1 MKHLFP
7 ILLCIF
13 STSTGFSQEPSRSA
27 DDVKAR
33 RAALLKRF
41 PESDTDGDGMLSARE
56 LAAHVK
62 KQQAS
67 PEMQA
72 RLKRMLQ
79 RFPEADADK
88 DGKLSGE
95 ELRKF
100 RVANQKKGTRR
111 TRRGN
116 AQKVVAT
123 VPDVAYGDHKLQR
136 FDLWPVPDAK
146 APTPLVVF
154 IHGGGFRGGDKSLIK
169 RGLVETCHKAG
180 VAVAA
185 MNYRLTDT
193 GPYPMQMHDAARGLQ
208 TIRHRAKEWN
218 IDPERVVCFGGS
230 AGAGISLWLA
240 FHDDLADP
248 ESDDPI
254 ARQSTRVLAAG
265 AMNGQSTY
273 DIHTFRKWFGVP
285 DLEMGPAM
293 PAFYDIEGE
302 ADIEK
307 PNVKALMKDASP
319 ISHLDRND
327 RVSVFMTY
335 SRPNSKVTL
344 ETPSAVWV
352 HHVLLGLKLKEAMES
367 HGLECTVTAPEM
379 PAEKSPYGSLEDFL
393 ISKARGERKVSSPR

>member
-1 MKHLFP
+1 MKHYIIISICLFS
-7 ILLCIF
+7 C
-13 STSTGFSQEPSRSA
+13 TTGFSQESKRPV
-27 DDVKAR
+27 DDRESR

-41 PESDTDGDGMLSARE
+41 PESDTDKDGVLSASE
-56 LAAHVK
+56 LAVHVK
-62 KQQAS
+62 KQQNS

-79 RFPEADADK
+79 RFPEADENK

-100 RVANQKKGTRR
+100 RAGNQKKGTPRSRR
-111 TRRGN
+111 NN
-116 AQKVVAT
+116 APRVVAT
-123 VPDVAYGDHKLQR
+123 VPDVAYGEHKLQR

-146 APTPLVVF
+146 KPTPLVLF
-154 IHGGGFRGGDKSLIK
+154 IHGGGFRGGDKSLLK

-218 IDPERVVCFGGS
+218 IDPDRVVCFGGS

-248 ESDDPI
+248 DSDDPI

-265 AMNGQSTY
+265 AMNGQPTY

-285 DLEMGPAM
+285 DLAMGPAM
-293 PAFYDIEGE
+293 PAFYNIEGE
-302 ADIEK
+302 ADINK
-307 PNVKALMKDASP
+307 PAVKALMQDASP
-319 ISHLDRND
+319 ITHLSKDDRA
-327 RVSVFMTY
+327 SVYMTY
-335 SRPNSKVTL
+335 SRPDSKVTK
-344 ETPSAVWV
+344 ETESAIWV
-352 HHVLLGLKLKEAMES
+352 HHVLLGLKLKEAMDAL
-367 HGLECTVTAPEM
+367 GLECTVTAPGM
-379 PAEKSPYGSLEDFL
+379 TAEKSPYGSLEDFL
-393 ISKARGERKVSSPR
+393 ISKAKGIRAGE

>member
-1 MKHLFP
+1 ML
-7 ILLCIF
+7 ILLCLF
-13 STSTGFSQEPSRSA
+13 STTDVFSQEPERST

-41 PESDTDGDGMLSARE
+41 PKSDTDGDGVLSGRE

-62 KQQAS
+62 KQQSS

-79 RFPEADADK
+79 RFPEADTDK

-100 RVANQKKGTRR
+100 RAVNQQKGTRR
-111 TRRGN
+111 SRRGN
-116 AQKVVAT
+116 TPKVVAT

-154 IHGGGFRGGDKSLIK
+154 IHGGGFRGGDKSLLK

-185 MNYRLTDT
+185 MNYRLTDA

-208 TIRHRAKEWN
+208 TIRHRAKEWD

-248 ESDDPI
+248 DSDDPI
-254 ARQSTRVLAAG
+254 ARQSTRILAAG
-265 AMNGQSTY
+265 TMNGQPTY
-273 DIHTFRKWFGVP
+273 DIHTFREWFGVP
-285 DLEMGPAM
+285 DLAMGPAM

-302 ADIEK
+302 VDIEK
-307 PNVKALMKDASP
+307 PAVKALMQNASP
-319 ISHLDRND
+319 ISHLDSND
-327 RVSVFMTY
+327 RVSVYMTY
-335 SRPNSKVTL
+335 SRPNSKVTR

-352 HHVLLGLKLKEAMES
+352 HHVLLGLKLREAMEAL
-367 HGLECTVTAPEM
+367 GLECTVMAPDM
-379 PAEKSPYGSLEDFL
+379 PAEKSPYDSLEDFL
-393 ISKARGERKVSSPR
+393 ISKATGKNKAK

>member
-1 MKHLFP
+1 MKHSII
-7 ILLCIF
+7 ILLCLF
-13 STSTGFSQEPSRSA
+13 STVTVFSEEPDRPAGDMKS
-27 DDVKAR
+27 R

-41 PESDTDGDGMLSARE
+41 PESDTDGDGVLSGRE
-56 LAAHVK
+56 LAAHIK
-62 KQQAS
+62 KQQSS

-79 RFPEADADK
+79 RFPKADTNK
-88 DGKLSGE
+88 DGELSRE

-100 RVANQKKGTRR
+100 QTANMKQGTRR
-111 TRRGN
+111 SRRGN
-116 AQKVVAT
+116 APKVVAT

-146 APTPLVVF
+146 KPTPLVLF
-154 IHGGGFRGGDKSLIK
+154 IHGGGFRGGDKSLLK

-218 IDPERVVCFGGS
+218 IDPERVVSFGGS

-248 ESDDPI
+248 DSDDPI

-265 AMNGQSTY
+265 AMNGQPTY

-285 DLEMGPAM
+285 DLPMGPAM
-293 PAFYDIEGE
+293 PAFYNIEGE
-302 ADIEK
+302 ADIDK
-307 PNVKALMKDASP
+307 PAVKSLMKDASP
-319 ISHLDRND
+319 ISHLDSDD
-327 RVSVFMTY
+327 RVSVYMTY
-335 SRPNSKVTL
+335 SRPDSKVTR
-344 ETPSAVWV
+344 ETASAIWV
-352 HHVLLGLKLKEAMES
+352 HHVLLGLKLKAAMEAL
-367 HGLECTVTAPEM
+367 GLECTVTAPDM
-379 PAEKSPYGSLEDFL
+379 PSEKSPYGSLEEFL
-393 ISKARGERKVSSPR
+393 ISKALDKDQK